1 MEDFQPK
8 TDVSLV
14 GSKYTGWVKIHGN
27 GSADL
32 LRKFPRHKQTTIMH
46 FYQTLRIRIKIADMN
61 RRSLL
66 GKNGPDVSLLSS
78 NRPNYSWTI
87 RCFSQSI
94 IISITIDATI
104 VFEILQIVSRPLA
117 RREHLQ
123 KKVTFPLYLDLND
136 TSQTSHRWTNGWPLA
151 TTRDDQ

>member
-1 MEDFQPK
+1 
-8 TDVSLV
+8 
-14 GSKYTGWVKIHGN
+14 
-27 GSADL
+27 
-32 LRKFPRHKQTTIMH
+32 
-46 FYQTLRIRIKIADMN
+46 MN

-87 RCFSQSI
+87 GCFSQ
-94 IISITIDATI
+94 IISITIDDTI

-123 KKVTFPLYLDLND
+123 KKLKFPS
-136 TSQTSHRWTNGWPLA
+136 T
-151 TTRDDQ
+151 